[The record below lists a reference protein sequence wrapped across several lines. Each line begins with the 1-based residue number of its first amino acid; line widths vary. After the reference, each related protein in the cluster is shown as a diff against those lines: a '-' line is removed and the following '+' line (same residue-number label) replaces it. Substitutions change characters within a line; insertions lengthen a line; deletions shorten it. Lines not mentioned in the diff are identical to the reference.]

1 MLLHKILKEVLYM
14 NLGKLDEILQNSFSK
29 KIRML
34 RQLYDLTLKE
44 EAELLGLKS
53 GGNITAME
61 SGKTKPSYETMV
73 KIQAL
78 YGISIDWIMGYSDIP
93 YNSITIEIALEQ
105 IRKKVIKMIKE
116 GTIYPDFIVT
126 LEDYYHSIDKLTI
139 ENQFNLI
146 LLQNYIIHDQK
157 IGYENNKKLKTI
169 NNKVMLS
176 LGKHKEYYENLDK
189 IITENPQRPIYDL
202 IYAIGAAELSEIN
215 H

>member
-1 MLLHKILKEVLYM
+1 M
-14 NLGKLDEILQNSFSK
+14 NLGKIDEILQNSFSQ

-34 RQLYDLTLKE
+34 RQLYCLTLKE

-61 SGKTKPSYETMV
+61 SGKTKPSYDTMV

-78 YGISIDWIMGYSDIP
+78 YGISIDWIMGFSDMP
-93 YNSITIEIALEQ
+93 YNSITIEIALVQ
-105 IRKKVIKMIKE
+105 IKKKVIKMIKE

-126 LEDYYHSIDKLTI
+126 LEDYYHAIDKLTI

-157 IGYENNKKLKTI
+157 IGYENNKRLKTM
-169 NNKVMLS
+169 NNKVILT

-202 IYAIGAAELSEIN
+202 IMAITAAQLAELK

>member
-1 MLLHKILKEVLYM
+1 M
-14 NLGKLDEILQNSFSK
+14 NLGKIDEILQNSFSK
-29 KIRML
+29 RIRML
-34 RQLYDLTLKE
+34 RQLYCLTLKE

-61 SGKTKPSYETMV
+61 SGKTKPSYDTMV

-78 YGISIDWIMGYSDIP
+78 YGISIDWIMGFSDMP
-93 YNSITIEIALEQ
+93 YNSITIEIALVQ
-105 IRKKVIKMIKE
+105 IKKKVIKMIKE

-126 LEDYYHSIDKLTI
+126 LEDYYHAIDKLTI

-157 IGYENNKKLKTI
+157 IGYENNKKLKTM
-169 NNKVMLS
+169 NNKVILT

-202 IYAIGAAELSEIN
+202 IDAIGAAQLAELK

>member
-1 MLLHKILKEVLYM
+1 M
-14 NLGKLDEILQNSFSK
+14 NLGKIDEILQNSFSQ

-34 RQLYDLTLKE
+34 RQLYCLTLKE

-61 SGKTKPSYETMV
+61 SGKTKPSYDTMV

-78 YGISIDWIMGYSDIP
+78 YGISIDWIMGFSNMP
-93 YNSITIEIALEQ
+93 YNSITIEIALVQ
-105 IRKKVIKMIKE
+105 IKKKVIKMIKE

-126 LEDYYHSIDKLTI
+126 LEDYYNAIDKLTI

-157 IGYENNKKLKTI
+157 IGYENNKKLKTM
-169 NNKVMLS
+169 NNKVILT

-202 IYAIGAAELSEIN
+202 IMAITAAQLAELK

>member
-1 MLLHKILKEVLYM
+1 M
-14 NLGKLDEILQNSFSK
+14 NLGKIDEILQNSFSK
-29 KIRML
+29 RIRIL
-34 RQLYDLTLKE
+34 RQLYFLTLKE

-61 SGKTKPSYETMV
+61 SGKTKPSYDTMV

-78 YGISIDWIMGYSDIP
+78 YGISIDWIMGFSDMP

-126 LEDYYHSIDKLTI
+126 LEDYYHTIDKLTI
-139 ENQFNLI
+139 ENRFNLI

-157 IGYENNKKLKTI
+157 IGYENNKRLKTM
-169 NNKVMLS
+169 NNKVMLT

-202 IYAIGAAELSEIN
+202 IMAITAAQLAELK

>member
-1 MLLHKILKEVLYM
+1 MD
-14 NLGKLDEILQNSFSK
+14 LGKIDEILQNSFSERV
-29 KIRML
+29 RML
-34 RQLYDLTLKE
+34 RLLYDLTLKE

-61 SGKTKPSYETMV
+61 SGKTKPSYDTMV

-78 YGISIDWIMGYSDIP
+78 YGVSVDWLMGYSDRP

-105 IRKKVIKMIKE
+105 IKKKVIKMIKE
-116 GTIYPDFIVT
+116 GAIYPDFIIT
-126 LEDYYHSIDKLTI
+126 LEDYYHSIDKLTL

-146 LLQNYIIHDQK
+146 LLQNYIIRDQK
-157 IGYENNKKLKTI
+157 IGYENNKRLKSM
-169 NNKVMLS
+169 NNKIMLT

-202 IYAIGAAELSEIN
+202 ISAIGALELKKIFN
-215 H
+215 KKK

>member
-1 MLLHKILKEVLYM
+1 M
-14 NLGKLDEILQNSFSK
+14 NLGKIDEILQNSFSQ

-34 RQLYDLTLKE
+34 RQLYCLTLKE

-61 SGKTKPSYETMV
+61 SGKTKPSYDTMV

-78 YGISIDWIMGYSDIP
+78 YGISIDWIMGFSNMP
-93 YNSITIEIALEQ
+93 YNSITIEIALVQ
-105 IRKKVIKMIKE
+105 IKKKVIKMIKE

-126 LEDYYHSIDKLTI
+126 LEDYYNAIDKLTI

-157 IGYENNKKLKTI
+157 IGYENNKKLKTM
-169 NNKVMLS
+169 NNKVILT

-189 IITENPQRPIYDL
+189 IITENPQQPIYDL
-202 IYAIGAAELSEIN
+202 IMAITAAQLAELK

>member
-1 MLLHKILKEVLYM
+1 MLLYKILKEVLYM

-78 YGISIDWIMGYSDIP
+78 YGISIDWIMGYSDMP

>member
-1 MLLHKILKEVLYM
+1 M

>member
-1 MLLHKILKEVLYM
+1 M
-14 NLGKLDEILQNSFSK
+14 NLGKLDEILQNSFNK

-105 IRKKVIKMIKE
+105 IRKKVIKMIK
-116 GTIYPDFIVT
+116 
-126 LEDYYHSIDKLTI
+126 
-139 ENQFNLI
+139 
-146 LLQNYIIHDQK
+146 
-157 IGYENNKKLKTI
+157 
-169 NNKVMLS
+169 
-176 LGKHKEYYENLDK
+176 
-189 IITENPQRPIYDL
+189 
-202 IYAIGAAELSEIN
+202 
-215 H
+215 

>member
-1 MLLHKILKEVLYM
+1 M
-14 NLGKLDEILQNSFSK
+14 NLGKLDEILQNSFNK

-126 LEDYYHSIDKLTI
+126 LEDYYRSIDKLTI

>member
-1 MLLHKILKEVLYM
+1 M
-14 NLGKLDEILQNSFSK
+14 NLGKLDEILQNSFNK

-169 NNKVMLS
+169 NNKIMLS

>member
-1 MLLHKILKEVLYM
+1 M
-14 NLGKLDEILQNSFSK
+14 NLGKIDEILQNSFSQ

-34 RQLYDLTLKE
+34 RQLYCLTLKE

-61 SGKTKPSYETMV
+61 SGKTKPSYDTMV

-78 YGISIDWIMGYSDIP
+78 YGISIDWIMGFSDIP
-93 YNSITIEIALEQ
+93 YNSITIEIALVQ
-105 IRKKVIKMIKE
+105 IKKKVIKMIKE

-126 LEDYYHSIDKLTI
+126 LEDYYHAIDKLTI

-157 IGYENNKKLKTI
+157 IGYENNKKLKTM
-169 NNKVMLS
+169 NNKVILT

-202 IYAIGAAELSEIN
+202 IMTITAAQLAELKR
-215 H
+215 

>member
-1 MLLHKILKEVLYM
+1 M
-14 NLGKLDEILQNSFSK
+14 NLGKLDEILQNSFNK

-53 GGNITAME
+53 SGNITAME

>member
-1 MLLHKILKEVLYM
+1 M
-14 NLGKLDEILQNSFSK
+14 NLGKIDEILQNSFSQ

-34 RQLYDLTLKE
+34 RQLYCLTLKE

-61 SGKTKPSYETMV
+61 SGKTKPSYDTMV

-78 YGISIDWIMGYSDIP
+78 YGISIDWIMGFSDMP
-93 YNSITIEIALEQ
+93 YNSITIEIALVQ
-105 IRKKVIKMIKE
+105 IKKKVIKMIKE

-126 LEDYYHSIDKLTI
+126 LEDYYNAIDKLTI

-157 IGYENNKKLKTI
+157 IGYENNKKLKTM
-169 NNKVMLS
+169 NNKVILT

-202 IYAIGAAELSEIN
+202 IMAITAAQLAELK

>member
-1 MLLHKILKEVLYM
+1 M
-14 NLGKLDEILQNSFSK
+14 NLGKIDEILQNSFSQ

-34 RQLYDLTLKE
+34 RQLYCLTLKE

-61 SGKTKPSYETMV
+61 SGKTKPSYDTMV

-78 YGISIDWIMGYSDIP
+78 YGISIDWIMGYSNMP
-93 YNSITIEIALEQ
+93 YNSITIEIALVQ
-105 IRKKVIKMIKE
+105 IKKKVIKMIKE

-126 LEDYYHSIDKLTI
+126 LEDYYNAIDKLTI

-157 IGYENNKKLKTI
+157 IGYENNKKLKTM
-169 NNKVMLS
+169 NNKVILT

-202 IYAIGAAELSEIN
+202 IMAITAAQLAELK

>member
-1 MLLHKILKEVLYM
+1 M
-14 NLGKLDEILQNSFSK
+14 NLGKIDEILQNSFSQ

-34 RQLYDLTLKE
+34 RQLYCLTLKE

-61 SGKTKPSYETMV
+61 SGKTKPSYDTMV

-78 YGISIDWIMGYSDIP
+78 YGISIDWIMGFSDMP
-93 YNSITIEIALEQ
+93 YNSITIEIALVQ

-126 LEDYYHSIDKLTI
+126 LEDYYNAIDKLTI

-157 IGYENNKKLKTI
+157 IGYENNKKLKTM
-169 NNKVMLS
+169 NNKVILT

-202 IYAIGAAELSEIN
+202 IMAITAAQLAELKR
-215 H
+215 

>member
-1 MLLHKILKEVLYM
+1 M

-78 YGISIDWIMGYSDIP
+78 YGISIDWIMGYSDMP

>member
-1 MLLHKILKEVLYM
+1 M
-14 NLGKLDEILQNSFSK
+14 NLGKIDEILQNSFSQ

-34 RQLYDLTLKE
+34 RQLYCLTLKE

-61 SGKTKPSYETMV
+61 SGKTKPSYDTMV

-78 YGISIDWIMGYSDIP
+78 YGISIDWIMGFSNMP
-93 YNSITIEIALEQ
+93 YNSITIEIALVQ
-105 IRKKVIKMIKE
+105 IKKKVIKMIKD

-126 LEDYYHSIDKLTI
+126 LEDYYNAIDKLTI

-157 IGYENNKKLKTI
+157 IGYENNKKLKTM
-169 NNKVMLS
+169 NNKVILT

-202 IYAIGAAELSEIN
+202 IMAITAAQLAELK

>member
-1 MLLHKILKEVLYM
+1 M
-14 NLGKLDEILQNSFSK
+14 NLGKIDEILQNSFSQ

-34 RQLYDLTLKE
+34 RQLYCLTLKE

-61 SGKTKPSYETMV
+61 SGKTKPSYDTMV

-78 YGISIDWIMGYSDIP
+78 YGISIDWIMGFSDMP
-93 YNSITIEIALEQ
+93 YNSITIEIALVQ
-105 IRKKVIKMIKE
+105 IKKKVIKMIKE

-126 LEDYYHSIDKLTI
+126 LEDYYNAIDKLTI

-157 IGYENNKKLKTI
+157 IGYENNKKLKTM
-169 NNKVMLS
+169 NNKVILT

-202 IYAIGAAELSEIN
+202 IMTITAAQLAELKR
-215 H
+215 

>member
-1 MLLHKILKEVLYM
+1 M
-14 NLGKLDEILQNSFSK
+14 NLGKLDEILQNSFNK

>member
-1 MLLHKILKEVLYM
+1 M
-14 NLGKLDEILQNSFSK
+14 NLGKLDEILQNSLNK

>member
-1 MLLHKILKEVLYM
+1 M
-14 NLGKLDEILQNSFSK
+14 NLGKIDEILQNSFSQ

-34 RQLYDLTLKE
+34 RQLYCLTLKE

-61 SGKTKPSYETMV
+61 SRKTKPSYDTMV

-78 YGISIDWIMGYSDIP
+78 YGISIDWIMGFSDMP
-93 YNSITIEIALEQ
+93 YNSITIEIALVQ

-126 LEDYYHSIDKLTI
+126 LEDYYNAIDKLTI

-157 IGYENNKKLKTI
+157 IGYENNKKLKTM
-169 NNKVMLS
+169 NNKVILT

-202 IYAIGAAELSEIN
+202 IMAITAAQLAELKR
-215 H
+215 

>member
-1 MLLHKILKEVLYM
+1 M

-176 LGKHKEYYENLDK
+176 LGKHKEYYESLDK

>member
-1 MLLHKILKEVLYM
+1 M
-14 NLGKLDEILQNSFSK
+14 NLGKLDEILQNSFNK

-44 EAELLGLKS
+44 EAELLSLKS

>member
-1 MLLHKILKEVLYM
+1 M

-29 KIRML
+29 KIRRL

>member
-1 MLLHKILKEVLYM
+1 M
-14 NLGKLDEILQNSFSK
+14 NLGKLDEILQNNFNK

>member
-1 MLLHKILKEVLYM
+1 MLLYKILKEVLYM
-14 NLGKLDEILQNSFSK
+14 NLGKLDEILQNSLNK

-93 YNSITIEIALEQ
+93 NNSITIEIALEQ

-116 GTIYPDFIVT
+116 ATIYTDFIVT
-126 LEDYYHSIDKLTI
+126 L
-139 ENQFNLI
+139 
-146 LLQNYIIHDQK
+146 
-157 IGYENNKKLKTI
+157 
-169 NNKVMLS
+169 
-176 LGKHKEYYENLDK
+176 
-189 IITENPQRPIYDL
+189 
-202 IYAIGAAELSEIN
+202 
-215 H
+215 

>member
-1 MLLHKILKEVLYM
+1 M
-14 NLGKLDEILQNSFSK
+14 NLGKIDEILQNSFSK

-34 RQLYDLTLKE
+34 RQLYCLTLKE

-61 SGKTKPSYETMV
+61 SGKTKPSYDTMV

-78 YGISIDWIMGYSDIP
+78 YGISIDWIMGFSNMP
-93 YNSITIEIALEQ
+93 YNSITIEIALVQ
-105 IRKKVIKMIKE
+105 IKKKVIKMIKE

-126 LEDYYHSIDKLTI
+126 LEDYYNAIDKLTI

-157 IGYENNKKLKTI
+157 IGYENNKKLKTM
-169 NNKVMLS
+169 NNKVILT

-202 IYAIGAAELSEIN
+202 IMAITAAQLAELK

>member
-1 MLLHKILKEVLYM
+1 MLLYKILKEVLYM
-14 NLGKLDEILQNSFSK
+14 NLGKLDEILQNSLNK

-105 IRKKVIKMIKE
+105 IRNKVIKMIKE

-169 NNKVMLS
+169 NNKLMLS

>member
-1 MLLHKILKEVLYM
+1 M
-14 NLGKLDEILQNSFSK
+14 NLGKLDEILQNSFNK

-34 RQLYDLTLKE
+34 RQLYNLTLKE

>member
-1 MLLHKILKEVLYM
+1 M
-14 NLGKLDEILQNSFSK
+14 NLGKLDEILQNSFNK

-157 IGYENNKKLKTI
+157 IRYENNKKLKTI

>member
-1 MLLHKILKEVLYM
+1 M
-14 NLGKLDEILQNSFSK
+14 NLGKIDEILQNSFSK

-34 RQLYDLTLKE
+34 RQLYCLTLKE

-61 SGKTKPSYETMV
+61 SGKTKPSYDTMV

-78 YGISIDWIMGYSDIP
+78 YGISIDWIMGFSDMP
-93 YNSITIEIALEQ
+93 YNSITIEIALVQ
-105 IRKKVIKMIKE
+105 IKKKVIKMIKE

-126 LEDYYHSIDKLTI
+126 LEDYYNAIDKLTI

-157 IGYENNKKLKTI
+157 IGYENNKKLKTM
-169 NNKVMLS
+169 NNKVILT

-202 IYAIGAAELSEIN
+202 IMAITAAQLAELK

>member
-1 MLLHKILKEVLYM
+1 M
-14 NLGKLDEILQNSFSK
+14 NLGKLDETLQNSFNK

>member
-1 MLLHKILKEVLYM
+1 M
-14 NLGKLDEILQNSFSK
+14 NLGKIDEILQNSFSK

-34 RQLYDLTLKE
+34 RQLYCLTLKE

-61 SGKTKPSYETMV
+61 SGKTKPSYDTMV

-78 YGISIDWIMGYSDIP
+78 YGISIDWIMGFSDMP

-126 LEDYYHSIDKLTI
+126 LEDYYHTIDKLTI
-139 ENQFNLI
+139 ENRFNLI

-157 IGYENNKKLKTI
+157 IGYENNKRLKTM
-169 NNKVMLS
+169 NNKVMLT

-202 IYAIGAAELSEIN
+202 IDAIGAAQLAELK

>member
-1 MLLHKILKEVLYM
+1 M
-14 NLGKLDEILQNSFSK
+14 NLGKLDEILQNSFNK

-93 YNSITIEIALEQ
+93 YNLITIEIALEQ

>member
-1 MLLHKILKEVLYM
+1 MLLYKILKEVLYM
-14 NLGKLDEILQNSFSK
+14 NLGKLDEILQNSFNK

>member
-1 MLLHKILKEVLYM
+1 M
-14 NLGKLDEILQNSFSK
+14 NLGKIDEILQNSFSQ

-34 RQLYDLTLKE
+34 RQLYCLTLKE

-61 SGKTKPSYETMV
+61 SGKTKPSYDTMV

-78 YGISIDWIMGYSDIP
+78 YGISIDWIMGFSDMP

-126 LEDYYHSIDKLTI
+126 LEDYYHTIDKLTI
-139 ENQFNLI
+139 ENRFNLI

-157 IGYENNKKLKTI
+157 IGYENNKRLKTM
-169 NNKVMLS
+169 NNKVMLT

-202 IYAIGAAELSEIN
+202 IMAITAAQLAELKY
-215 H
+215 